1 MRKIFII
8 LFLFILSTFSLKSNN
23 HQIKREGF
31 LSKDFKITKLS
42 TIENA
47 ENKIILINN
56 HGQNTNDGKQKG
68 CTSIDQIRNRVS
80 LIDEK
85 VKGKS
90 IVLYNLCAGHIEG
103 DMGMKWWISKKPY
116 VGKHKLE
123 KRVEQNLELIDK
135 LVSLGVPRKQ
145 IFVTGHSCGGL
156 TTLLFFSR
164 YPEKAG
170 GGIAYAPACFGKI
183 SKKYKA
189 KKIGSEAA
197 LAKFKK
203 KKPAQSDLRDKLNSE
218 ILNQL
223 KTPLLV
229 FTHPKDT
236 YEGLT
241 SDWLENINGLNRIII
256 SEDYKIN
263 GKKCFKK
270 GKLATDKF
278 PVKDGHEMD
287 QATCFQE
294 YNPEILNYI
303 KSRI

>member
-1 MRKIFII
+1 MNKVILIFS
-8 LFLFILSTFSLKSNN
+8 LLILSTAIAKSNN
-23 HQIKREGF
+23 HEITREGF

-42 TIENA
+42 TIEDPQNR
-47 ENKIILINN
+47 IILINN
-56 HGQNTNDGKQKG
+56 HGQNSLDGKQKG

-116 VGKHKLE
+116 VGKAKLD
-123 KRVEQNLELIDK
+123 KRVEQNLELVEK
-135 LVSLGVPRKQ
+135 LASLGVPRKQ

>member
-8 LFLFILSTFSLKSNN
+8 LFFFILSTTSVKSNN
-23 HQIKREGF
+23 HEIKREGF

-56 HGQNTNDGKQKG
+56 HGQNNLDGKQKG

-116 VGKHKLE
+116 VGKSKLD
-123 KRVEQNLELIDK
+123 KRVEQNLELVEK
-135 LVSLGVPRKQ
+135 LASLGVPRKQ

-189 KKIGSEAA
+189 KKIGAEAA

-203 KKPAQSDLRDKLNSE
+203 KKPAQSDLREKLNSE

-241 SDWLENINGLNRIII
+241 SDWLENINGLNRVII

-278 PVKDGHEMD
+278 KVNDGHQMD

>member
-1 MRKIFII
+1 MRIVLVI
-8 LFLFILSTFSLKSNN
+8 LVSFLLNVTIAYSDGHN
-23 HQIKREGF
+23 IKKEGF
-31 LSKDFKITKLS
+31 VSKDFKITKLS
-42 TIENA
+42 LINDPV
-47 ENKIILINN
+47 NKIILINN
-56 HGQNTNDGKQKG
+56 HGQNNLDGKQKG

-80 LIDEK
+80 LVNEK
-85 VKGKS
+85 INDK
-90 IVLYNLCAGHIEG
+90 IIMLFNLCAGHIEG

-116 VGKHKLE
+116 VGKSKLE
-123 KRVEQNLELIDK
+123 KRVEQNLELIDNF
-135 LVSLGVPRKQ
+135 VSLGVPRKQ

-170 GGIAYAPACFGKI
+170 GGIAYAPACFGKL

-189 KKIGSEAA
+189 KKNGVEEA

-203 KKPAQSDLRDKLNSE
+203 KKPAQSDLRDKLNKE
-218 ILNQL
+218 ILDQL
-223 KTPLLV
+223 KTPVLV
-229 FTHPKDT
+229 FTHPKDS

-241 SDWLENINGLNRIII
+241 SDWLENIDGMNRIII

-263 GKKCFKK
+263 GKKCFKL

-287 QATCFQE
+287 QATCFQH
-294 YNPEILNYI
+294 YNSKILKYI
-303 KSRI
+303 NSRI